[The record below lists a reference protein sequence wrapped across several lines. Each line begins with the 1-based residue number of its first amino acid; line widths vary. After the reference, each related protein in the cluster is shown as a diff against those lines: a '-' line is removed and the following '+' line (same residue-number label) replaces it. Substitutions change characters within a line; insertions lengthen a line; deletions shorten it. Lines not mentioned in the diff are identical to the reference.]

1 MTSQND
7 GLRIE
12 DGADKAIVIFVGK
25 RYFAG
30 FGAKQRLQTAWS
42 LAGARLFG
50 VWRSDEVE
58 KVLRKIRAK
67 GYDCGFRVVGEK
79 AFDPE
84 IIGRFMF
91 GDKLKSRTEQP

>member
-1 MTSQND
+1 MTADN

-12 DGADKAIVIFVGK
+12 DDANKAIVIFVGK

-30 FGAKQRLQTAWS
+30 FGARQRLQTAWS

-58 KVLRKIRAK
+58 KILRKIRAK

-91 GDKLKSRTEQP
+91 GDKLKSKTEQS